1 MIIIHMGK
9 VYNKIADF
17 LCSFTADKYMHFI
30 VCMILVQ
37 LISLLV
43 PVLYSM
49 LIVFIIGLG
58 KEIYDSK
65 QQDDTFSF
73 KDLFADILGIIIQ
86 GLILMI

>member
-1 MIIIHMGK
+1 MK
-9 VYNKIADF
+9 KLYNKIANF
-17 LCSFTADKYMHFI
+17 LCSFTSDKYIHFI

-37 LISLLV
+37 LIYLLV

-58 KEIYDSK
+58 KEIFDSK
-65 QQDDTFSF
+65 QQDDIFSF
-73 KDLFADILGIIIQ
+73 KDLFSDILGIIIG

>member
-1 MIIIHMGK
+1 MK
-9 VYNKIADF
+9 KLYNKIANF
-17 LCSFTADKYMHFI
+17 LCSFTSDKYIHFI
-30 VCMILVQ
+30 VCMVLVQ

-49 LIVFIIGLG
+49 LIVFIIGLS

-65 QQDDTFSF
+65 QQDDLFST